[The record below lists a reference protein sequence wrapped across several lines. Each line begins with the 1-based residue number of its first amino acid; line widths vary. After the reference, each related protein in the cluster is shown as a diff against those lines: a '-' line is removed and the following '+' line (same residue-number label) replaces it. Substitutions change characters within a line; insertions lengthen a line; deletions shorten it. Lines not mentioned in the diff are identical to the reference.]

1 MSRMNFCRS
10 KVWCLTAPRHWT
22 AKWRQV
28 LVLELKITTAAL
40 VYGLGAVFICNS
52 KQPLVLI
59 VVLGSDVQLS
69 NQEAGRWDAAWGH
82 PGRIHPN
89 ITRWTSLSYS
99 HGVKEL
105 NRNLML
111 RFQAEVC
118 LRRGTWHCISAVAV
132 WVFCYSSVMFLSD
145 VSVEQSVTVRAG
157 LGNNC

>member
-59 VVLGSDVQLS
+59 VFLGSDVQLS

-111 RFQAEVC
+111 RFQAEVWDVVH
-118 LRRGTWHCISAVAV
+118 GT
-132 WVFCYSSVMFLSD
+132 VFEQLLFESSVTALSF
-145 VSVEQSVTVRAG
+145 VPVRCQCRTECDSESWARQ
-157 LGNNC
+157 